1 MKKIFLNYNAIFT
14 IIFLLIYYPYIIN
27 GEFIKDDWFLYQIN
41 KLSSENA
48 IYSLLDSFSNRPL
61 AVIFYFILSRLS
73 GEFIFYFIINFL
85 LLFVSYK
92 ILVNTLSA
100 FFQTNRDHI
109 IFICF
114 FLLPGFSTTVLFSTG
129 MQLIGNLSLLLW
141 ALSLHF
147 QLKYLLEKNVKYLIF
162 FICFISL
169 IFLTYESSLPLLGI
183 SLSFIFFY
191 KPIKQRLN
199 KFYIIFFCLIITSVI
214 VIFIQ
219 KFVITIFLED
229 ISRFR
234 TSPKDFYFIAKILI
248 ANAMLLINSF
258 FNLFILSAVFIKNN
272 SYNSSLIIHALILIF
287 FYIYLTKN
295 KKTNLKTKIEITN
308 AKYLIIGFFLTLF
321 LVALMHTLANTGVRV
336 FGYNNRGLL
345 AISYILP
352 IFFLFI
358 KKSPI
363 KHKKIIKLLE
373 TFFLI
378 NFLVLILLTQYSYI
392 EFIKFINK
400 TTLNIVNYENFNE
413 KDNFVIYFDDDF
425 VEKKPIVQYLTPI
438 NNTFQFGIKLN
449 SLSKNTIDGL
459 YLNSN
464 IMCNNEYFVIY
475 INPTILNN
483 LQNDKSI
490 LLIAKKNGFI
500 NRYHLK
506 SNELTKKL
514 NSIKNCSRDASKS
527 NEFIKSF
534 AKEKN
539 LYEYKIIEYETVF
552 VKFLIYIYKKY
563 LHK

>member
-1 MKKIFLNYNAIFT
+1 
-14 IIFLLIYYPYIIN
+14 
-27 GEFIKDDWFLYQIN
+27 
-41 KLSSENA
+41 
-48 IYSLLDSFSNRPL
+48 
-61 AVIFYFILSRLS
+61 
-73 GEFIFYFIINFL
+73 
-85 LLFVSYK
+85 
-92 ILVNTLSA
+92 
-100 FFQTNRDHI
+100 
-109 IFICF
+109 
-114 FLLPGFSTTVLFSTG
+114 
-129 MQLIGNLSLLLW
+129 
-141 ALSLHF
+141 
-147 QLKYLLEKNVKYLIF
+147 
-162 FICFISL
+162 
-169 IFLTYESSLPLLGI
+169 
-183 SLSFIFFY
+183 
-191 KPIKQRLN
+191 
-199 KFYIIFFCLIITSVI
+199 
-214 VIFIQ
+214 
-219 KFVITIFLED
+219 
-229 ISRFR
+229 
-234 TSPKDFYFIAKILI
+234 
-248 ANAMLLINSF
+248 
-258 FNLFILSAVFIKNN
+258 
-272 SYNSSLIIHALILIF
+272 
-287 FYIYLTKN
+287 
-295 KKTNLKTKIEITN
+295 
-308 AKYLIIGFFLTLF
+308 
-321 LVALMHTLANTGVRV
+321 MHTLANTGVRV

-363 KHKKIIKLLE
+363 KYKKIIKLFE

-490 LLIAKKNGFI
+490 LLITKKNGFI

-514 NSIKNCSRDASKS
+514 KSIKNCSLDVSKS

-539 LYEYKIIEYETVF
+539 LYE
-552 VKFLIYIYKKY
+552 
-563 LHK
+563 